1 MRRARLR
8 VPLRVSITIEIMEA
22 INVIEFPITLPNQER
37 VDKLTKM
44 LTICGAI
51 VSLGAGIITNNLLVL
66 CIAFAVLFL
75 ITVIAVAPSWPMY
88 KGKNLK
94 WLEVKY

>member
-1 MRRARLR
+1 MDVL
-8 VPLRVSITIEIMEA
+8 
-22 INVIEFPITLPNQER
+22 NVIEFPITIPNQER

-66 CIAFAVLFL
+66 CIAFGVLFL
-75 ITVIAVAPSWPMY
+75 ITVLAVGPSWPMY
-88 KGKNLK
+88 KGRDLK